1 MLLLSRIPNPELL
14 VCGLDHGIDMV
25 NSLHQDKPCRDSSS
39 LPDVISRS
47 TRAITARRPPHVHVH
62 VEFRDGSR
70 CTVEI
75 ESLSVSGTIRP
86 AARLASAMAW
96 IAANKVM
103 LLAKWKEIVR

>member
-1 MLLLSRIPNPELL
+1 MPKLRQFADCHVAIYPR
-14 VCGLDHGIDMV
+14 DH
-25 NSLHQDKPCRDSSS
+25 
-39 LPDVISRS
+39 
-47 TRAITARRPPHVHVH
+47 RPPHVH

-75 ESLSVSGTIRP
+75 ESLKVSGTIRP

-96 IAANKVM
+96 IEANQTM